1 MEKHNKILRH
11 IGRPALNAD
20 EWKYLSNLALLSSR
34 ALIANCRRDNTNYES
49 IVRYCQRGISW
60 GLDFETDSSKGVAF
74 FSATK
79 KPAFLSAAAAEAS
92 YVVRGKARDLDSVQ
106 ASGCQAQE
114 RTGAGIQGGL
124 LLESQTC
131 MLYLLLSYD

>member
-1 MEKHNKILRH
+1 MEIPFKSRIIIVASTDCELQERQYELRKH
-11 IGRPALNAD
+11 
-20 EWKYLSNLALLSSR
+20 
-34 ALIANCRRDNTNYES
+34 
-49 IVRYCQRGISW
+49 QRGISW
-60 GLDFETDSSKGVAF
+60 GLDFENDSSKGVAF

-79 KPAFLSAAAAEAS
+79 KPAFLSAAAAAAAS